1 MVMLII
7 TSEKANSR
15 LSKENIETIIYYDE
29 KKQPPTGS
37 CERSF
42 CYLGNSAKG
51 VIQI

>member
-1 MVMLII
+1 MLII

-15 LSKENIETIIYYDE
+15 SSKEKIKTIIYYDE
-29 KKQPPTGS
+29 KKQPPTGFPVS
-37 CERSF
+37 GQF